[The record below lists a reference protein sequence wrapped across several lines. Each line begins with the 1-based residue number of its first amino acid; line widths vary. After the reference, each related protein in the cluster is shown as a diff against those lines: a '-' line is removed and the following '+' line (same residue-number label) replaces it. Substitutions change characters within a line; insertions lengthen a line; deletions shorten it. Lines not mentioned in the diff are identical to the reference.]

1 VLLAPTGSVVVCRGG
16 RYDKYYM
23 LYSIL
28 LELRLAMI
36 SYVRVT
42 LRCLYVKM
50 LDVVLAQVMSYGML
64 IPLRRRSPRS
74 ALSIHEIRQLGIP
87 DHLSA
92 SLPPFRNPPLSPPE
106 TVLPL

>member
-1 VLLAPTGSVVVCRGG
+1 VHAPPAPTGSVVVCRGG

-23 LYSIL
+23 LCSIL

-50 LDVVLAQVMSYGML
+50 LDVVLAQVMSIDELWHVNTPAEAKPAIG
-64 IPLRRRSPRS
+64 
-74 ALSIHEIRQLGIP
+74 SIHSRDQATGYP
-87 DHLSA
+87 
-92 SLPPFRNPPLSPPE
+92 
-106 TVLPL
+106 